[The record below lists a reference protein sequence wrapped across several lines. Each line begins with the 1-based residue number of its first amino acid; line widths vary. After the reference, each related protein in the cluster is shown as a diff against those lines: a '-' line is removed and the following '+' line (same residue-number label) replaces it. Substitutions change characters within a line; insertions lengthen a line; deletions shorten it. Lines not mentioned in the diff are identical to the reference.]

1 MLLNIGSS
9 FPHQTRVKSGRVV
22 NAETMGW
29 KCGEWHFVITGWVT
43 LPVFFFVFIC
53 SDSSFFFLN
62 RGEFCWKNSCHE
74 ERGCSLIFIK
84 LKIWVWE
91 REWNHLMT
99 WTLKRGKVQIN
110 PFCCSL
116 NIPFFFFLYRPSSFY
131 SLLFFF
137 LFST

>member
-1 MLLNIGSS
+1 MVLRFPIRLGSS
-9 FPHQTRVKSGRVV
+9 QVVLWMRRQWAESVV
-22 NAETMGW
+22 NDILLLLGGW
-29 KCGEWHFVITGWVT
+29 RCQ
-43 LPVFFFVFIC
+43 FFFLYLFVPILL
-53 SDSSFFFLN
+53 FFFLN

>member
-43 LPVFFFVFIC
+43 LAVFFFYLFVPIPLFWM
-53 SDSSFFFLN
+53 
-62 RGEFCWKNSCHE
+62 RGKFCWKNSCHE
-74 ERGCSLIFIK
+74 ERGCSSIFIK

-91 REWNHLMT
+91 REWNHLT
-99 WTLKRGKVQIN
+99 WTLKRGKAQIN

-116 NIPFFFFLYRPSSFY
+116 YIPFFFFLYRPFSF
-131 SLLFFF
+131 LFFF
-137 LFST
+137 LFSP